1 MPQAALEAIGY
12 RVGQQ
17 LMERYTRDKA
27 PMPEVLDVMKFVC
40 KELWVEV
47 FGKSIDN
54 LRTNHRR
61 APR

>member
-1 MPQAALEAIGY
+1 
-12 RVGQQ
+12 
-17 LMERYTRDKA
+17 MERYTRDKA